1 MFMLCGIKFCALIGL
16 MLKIM
21 LCSDWLECAMTQGS
35 LKRQLPWVRSDLTI
49 NRGTHYSII
58 DLNGDSCFISFFC
71 QILFYK
77 HYKRQNHTN
86 INYNTPAQTH

>member
-58 DLNGDSCFISFFC
+58 DLNGDGRSINSISSARHARTER
-71 QILFYK
+71 IVEG
-77 HYKRQNHTN
+77 
-86 INYNTPAQTH
+86 